1 MGNDL
6 IASHTMP
13 YSLCFSFASFP
24 LFVAGEL
31 QPGTST
37 RCPLQLLA
45 LVAGLHELRG
55 CTVADM
61 QTAQEFP
68 QGKLRD
74 VLVEF
79 PPGDGDNVPYSTCGE
94 SDSDCDE
101 QDNEGERVLVVRG
114 DSVL

>member
-1 MGNDL
+1 M
-6 IASHTMP
+6 
-13 YSLCFSFASFP
+13 
-24 LFVAGEL
+24 
-31 QPGTST
+31 ST

-55 CTVADM
+55 CSVVDM

-68 QGKLRD
+68 QGKLRN

-79 PPGDGDNVPYSTCGE
+79 PDNGDGD
-94 SDSDCDE
+94 DSDP
-101 QDNEGERVLVVRG
+101 EGHEEGAERIVIVRG